1 MSNQDLTSV
10 CFPETDFAILPGQA
24 PPLSDFHAMLA
35 ELRETRPVAPI
46 LFHGRLAWLLTR
58 HADVLTAFRDEDL
71 FSARAIQVANTFP
84 VMGRNVM
91 GMEGEEHRINR
102 ALVQPG
108 FGRRTMPGLMEECVR
123 PLCHALVDEFSQAGQ
138 VDLVRQFNKRLPMA
152 VICRLLGLPREDDA
166 SFERWAI
173 DLIRYPWDPEAAQ
186 AASRQFTKYLEPLV
200 EARRAAPED
209 DLLSS
214 LCLQEVEG
222 QRLTNDEIFSFV
234 RQLFPAGADTTY
246 LGLGSLMVGLLGTPG
261 SLEELRGDLRRQAAA
276 VEEAMR
282 WEPPTSLLP
291 RMTVQGGEFGGE
303 ELGADTVVL
312 LGIAAANRDPEV
324 FADPDRFDIGRET
337 AGHLSFGYGNHFCI
351 GSHLARA
358 EMCTALEVLLERLE
372 EIELLTPPIMQGAVL
387 RGPDQLQIRFSPA

>member
-1 MSNQDLTSV
+1 
-10 CFPETDFAILPGQA
+10 
-24 PPLSDFHAMLA
+24 
-35 ELRETRPVAPI
+35 
-46 LFHGRLAWLLTR
+46 
-58 HADVLTAFRDEDL
+58 
-71 FSARAIQVANTFP
+71 
-84 VMGRNVM
+84 
-91 GMEGEEHRINR
+91 
-102 ALVQPG
+102 
-108 FGRRTMPGLMEECVR
+108 MPGLMEECVR